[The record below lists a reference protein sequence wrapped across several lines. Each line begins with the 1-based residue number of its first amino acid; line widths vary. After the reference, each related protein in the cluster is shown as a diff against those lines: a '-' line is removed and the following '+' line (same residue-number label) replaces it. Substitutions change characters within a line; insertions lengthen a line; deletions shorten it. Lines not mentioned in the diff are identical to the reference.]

1 MSLELK
7 YIDVPEG
14 AQNSM
19 AFSASEEN
27 AISNAAGVPGGVT
40 DTPWATLEPGCWALD
55 GSRELL
61 NDTPEEIGWWSYERS
76 GEDGRFTTA
85 PRLTLKFPV
94 PYSATGLTFTF
105 SPSTQQWCS
114 EIHVAWYNGQTLLTD
129 GIYHPDG
136 AKWVLS
142 RTVESFDQI
151 RIDLIAT
158 NAPGQFAKLQRIEV
172 GQTILFGKEELISVQ
187 LVNEIDP
194 TLCVLSADTMSFE
207 IIDRKARDL
216 IPQENQRVELFRD
229 GKIKAVQYITSG
241 TRSGKNQYKIDCQSV
256 IALLED
262 TFLGG
267 MYDAKPLAELAGEI
281 LGDWPFEIAPCF
293 SDTTVSG
300 YLPVCTQREALQQ
313 IAFAIGAVVTT
324 QDEAKIRFLPIPE
337 TTTGRFTEADIFMGT
352 SVRTEPR
359 VAKVEVYSHSYT
371 PSDTEET
378 MLEDEISG
386 EDVLVT
392 FDAPHHSYAITGGVI
407 TASDV
412 NWVKITADGPVTVT
426 AKPYLHSA
434 VAHIKRNPAALAKEQ
449 SNCVSI
455 PEATLIHNGNVG
467 FALARLFHI
476 HQMRQTTEQDVV
488 VTNQKAG
495 DLVASTTPWNG
506 KTKGYISSMD
516 NTFTQN
522 KHTAKICIQGV
533 EVTMDAVY
541 FHSGEIFAGGKEV
554 VY

>member
-1 MSLELK
+1 
-7 YIDVPEG
+7 
-14 AQNSM
+14 
-19 AFSASEEN
+19 
-27 AISNAAGVPGGVT
+27 
-40 DTPWATLEPGCWALD
+40 
-55 GSRELL
+55 
-61 NDTPEEIGWWSYERS
+61 
-76 GEDGRFTTA
+76 
-85 PRLTLKFPV
+85 
-94 PYSATGLTFTF
+94 
-105 SPSTQQWCS
+105 
-114 EIHVAWYNGQTLLTD
+114 
-129 GIYHPDG
+129 
-136 AKWVLS
+136 
-142 RTVESFDQI
+142 
-151 RIDLIAT
+151 
-158 NAPGQFAKLQRIEV
+158 
-172 GQTILFGKEELISVQ
+172 
-187 LVNEIDP
+187 
-194 TLCVLSADTMSFE
+194 
-207 IIDRKARDL
+207 
-216 IPQENQRVELFRD
+216 
-229 GKIKAVQYITSG
+229 
-241 TRSGKNQYKIDCQSV
+241 
-256 IALLED
+256 
-262 TFLGG
+262 
-267 MYDAKPLAELAGEI
+267 
-281 LGDWPFEIAPCF
+281 
-293 SDTTVSG
+293 
-300 YLPVCTQREALQQ
+300 
-313 IAFAIGAVVTT
+313 
-324 QDEAKIRFLPIPE
+324 
-337 TTTGRFTEADIFMGT
+337 
-352 SVRTEPR
+352 
-359 VAKVEVYSHSYT
+359 
-371 PSDTEET
+371 

-386 EDVLVT
+386 EEVLVT

-412 NWVKITADGPVTVT
+412 DWMKITADGPVTVT